1 MRQRPHASA
10 ANAETPACASY
21 AQRQFRC
28 SSFLWRRQ
36 RFSEATTWS
45 RTQLRIGLK
54 IELGVGLK
62 TESRI
67 AQPRPD
73 LAQKH
78 HRTKRQEP
86 GIELSRRQPTDDGST
101 LFSIIVFFAQSS
113 KLHSKCVAGALAR
126 EVRVITSPHDKSLGK
141 APLQNGRSAS
151 ATDWA
156 GTFTLSA
163 RTNGSQE

>member
-1 MRQRPHASA
+1 MRQRPHACV
-10 ANAETPACASY
+10 ANAETPCASC

-28 SSFLWRRQ
+28 SSFLWRQ

-45 RTQLRIGLK
+45 RTQLRIGL
-54 IELGVGLK
+54 GVGLK
-62 TESRI
+62 TELRI

-101 LFSIIVFFAQSS
+101 LFSIIVFFPQSS

-126 EVRVITSPHDKSLGK
+126 EVRVITSPHDRSLGK
-141 APLQNGRSAS
+141 ASLQNRCSAS
-151 ATDWA
+151 GTDWA
-156 GTFTLSA
+156 GTLTLSA